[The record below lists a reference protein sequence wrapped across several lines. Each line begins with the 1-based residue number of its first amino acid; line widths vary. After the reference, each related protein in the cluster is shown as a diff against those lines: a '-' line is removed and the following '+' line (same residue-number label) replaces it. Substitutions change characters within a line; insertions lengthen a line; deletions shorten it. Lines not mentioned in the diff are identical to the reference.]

1 MNSVNSIKRSSGLVA
16 IYHCEFMSESSQK
29 PDLTKHLS
37 LKIVVL
43 WDPVQRSAVSERE
56 PALPQGTEDS
66 VSVPNT
72 APHRARWPAHFLHMR
87 YTNSPHHSFIPW
99 SEDSRQ
105 AVDLLLWATIIN
117 YINLLTS
124 SQTGI
129 KWQHHDFFFLFS
141 VCFVNITELFYF
153 ISSWAKV
160 HSFLCPCFFS
170 VYKHRRE
177 TVLCYLGEFGI
188 ICRNSHRGC
197 LPSLETF
204 SFLMLSPPSS
214 VFLEGSSSG
223 GCCPHLCCSFKG
235 HLVLLWQLN
244 QELKE
249 RMDFPSDLQSI
260 FELTC

>member
-1 MNSVNSIKRSSGLVA
+1 MRPSSA
-16 IYHCEFMSESSQK
+16 QCSQWEGA
-29 PDLTKHLS
+29 S
-37 LKIVVL
+37 LATG
-43 WDPVQRSAVSERE
+43 DR
-56 PALPQGTEDS
+56 GS

-87 YTNSPHHSFIPW
+87 YTNSPYHSFIPW

-160 HSFLCPCFFS
+160 HSFLCPCFFFCLQTQ
-170 VYKHRRE
+170 KGNCAM
-177 TVLCYLGEFGI
+177 LLGRIWSNLQEFPPWLPPQPW
-188 ICRNSHRGC
+188 NLFLPHAVASQLC
-197 LPSLETF
+197 LPGRQQQWWL
-204 SFLMLSPPSS
+204 LPPS
-214 VFLEGSSSG
+214 
-223 GCCPHLCCSFKG
+223 
-235 HLVLLWQLN
+235 LLL
-244 QELKE
+244 L
-249 RMDFPSDLQSI
+249 
-260 FELTC
+260 